1 MKIHTKIRK
10 PIIRQMRLD
19 IKNCK
24 LDLTCLT
31 NQPRRRPGTR
41 RPSESR
47 QCIWRDYLMS
57 HANQSSLTRVRFE
70 KKTFW
75 PGSFLKYWLKRP
87 KLKKNQVS
95 QMKWCRD
102 FAVRANLKSQFSIGR
117 VQRWQFVLGWTTSLA
132 GRLLSGRAPRSRFRL
147 HFWVS
152 CQLQSPSTEASG
164 SSEPSFAY

>member
-57 HANQSSLTRVRFE
+57 HANQSGLTRVRFE
-70 KKTFW
+70 KKN
-75 PGSFLKYWLKRP
+75 FLTGFISQILIKKTKIEKKSGLSDEVVSWL
-87 KLKKNQVS
+87 
-95 QMKWCRD
+95 CCE
-102 FAVRANLKSQFSIGR
+102 G
-117 VQRWQFVLGWTTSLA
+117 
-132 GRLLSGRAPRSRFRL
+132 
-147 HFWVS
+147 
-152 CQLQSPSTEASG
+152 
-164 SSEPSFAY
+164 